1 MEKIIEVRNLKKS
14 YGDVQAVRGIDF
26 FVKKGQF
33 FAFLGPN
40 GAGKS
45 TTIDILCTFLR
56 QDSGEVVI
64 GGIAGDDDAV
74 RKRIGVVFQDSLLDA
89 LLTVRENLRTRAAF
103 YGLSRS
109 GLEGAIDR
117 VGGLT
122 GVTEFLDRR
131 YGTLSGGQRR
141 RADIARALL
150 HNPEIL
156 ILDEPTTGLDPKTR
170 RGVWETVRD
179 LQRLHGTTVFLTT
192 HYMEEAA
199 TADYVAVIDRGLIT
213 AAGTP
218 AQLRERHSTD
228 HLVIT
233 PRDPGALETELAHRQ
248 VPWERRGAAVH
259 IPLTSTRDALPLLD
273 ALEPHIAIFEVRC
286 GSLDEAFINITGPDA
301 LETGE
306 VEP

>member
-1 MEKIIEVRNLKKS
+1 MGKIIEVRNLKKS
-14 YGDVQAVRGIDF
+14 YGNVQAVRGIDF

-56 QDSGEVVI
+56 QDSGEVI
-64 GGIAGDDDAV
+64 IDGIEGDDDAI
-74 RKRIGVVFQDSLLDA
+74 RKKIGAVFQDSLLDD
-89 LLTVRENLRTRAAF
+89 LLTVRENLLTRGAF
-103 YGLSRS
+103 YGLSRAA
-109 GLEGAIDR
+109 LDEAISR
-117 VGGLT
+117 VGSIT

-141 RADIARALL
+141 RSDIARALL
-150 HNPEIL
+150 HSPEVL

-170 RGVWETVRD
+170 RDVWETVRG

-199 TADYVAVIDRGLIT
+199 AADYVAVIDRGLIT

-218 AQLRERHSTD
+218 AQLREKHSTD

-233 PRDPGALETELAHRQ
+233 PRDLGALESALEHRQ
-248 VPWERRGAAVH
+248 VAWERRGAAVH
-259 IPLTSTRDALPLLD
+259 IPLVSTRDALPLLD

-286 GSLDEAFINITGPDA
+286 GSLDEAFVNITGPDVVGA
-301 LETGE
+301 GE
-306 VEP
+306 VDP